1 MAQIQWNRYLNQLC
15 EHPGG
20 ARYDDI
26 LINCIANFSKRGKI
40 SPDQGNWLVRQID
53 MHCENPVQHSGEIR
67 LTKEQRRPIKQAVK
81 FTNANAP
88 SSRMAYLHN
97 RFPHVFHTV
106 STPSPHQFH
115 TKSANTSVQSM
126 GYPPAIARLLLK
138 LIDGPLALPDGFSAN
153 LLLDDGSPAARHHGE
168 RDGISPLGLN
178 ANVNDDA
185 APPLRGSAAKSD
197 KQLDRR
203 EGQFEGNANSPMEA
217 KANPPMRQ
225 VKANSQKA
233 NISLWV
239 DGGSKSHVRGQL
251 DVGKE
256 KFRLNFRSPIRA
268 EELACGERGGDEE
281 LRPWHDAL
289 GGIIPKLQATARAAT
304 GRLSR
309 KHIASA
315 IHEFG
320 DRICE
325 GNGVAQGFAFMVYKA
340 DSPAHC
346 MVMLSGLTWH
356 FELEPGRSVNVNS
369 PQFKGSAGPYVE
381 AA

>member
-40 SPDQGNWLVRQID
+40 SPDQSKWLVRQID

-81 FTNANAP
+81 FTNAHAP

-97 RFPHVFHTV
+97 RFPHVFHAV

-115 TKSANTSVQSM
+115 TKSANPSVLSM
-126 GYPPAIARLLLK
+126 AYPPAIARLLLK
-138 LIDGPLALPDGFSAN
+138 LIDGPLALLDGFSAN
-153 LLLDDGSPAARHHGE
+153 LLLDDGSLAARHHGE
-168 RDGISPLGLN
+168 RDGISPLGMN
-178 ANVNDDA
+178 ANVKDDA

-197 KQLDRR
+197 KPLGRS
-203 EGQFEGNANSPMEA
+203 EGQFEGNANSPMEG
-217 KANPPMRQ
+217 KANRPLRQ
-225 VKANSQKA
+225 VKAKYGKA
-233 NISLWV
+233 TISLWV
-239 DGGSKSHVRGQL
+239 DGGSRSHVRGQL
-251 DVGKE
+251 DFGKE
-256 KFRLNFRSPIRA
+256 KFRLNFRSPFSA
-268 EELACGERGGDEE
+268 EELACGGRGGDEE
-281 LRPWHDAL
+281 MRPWYDAL
-289 GGIIPKLQATARAAT
+289 GDIIPKLQERAQAAT

-315 IHEFG
+315 IHEFE
-320 DRICE
+320 DRICQ
-325 GNGVAQGFAFMVYKA
+325 GSGVAQGFAIMGYKN
-340 DSPAHC
+340 DCPDNC
-346 MVMLSGLTWH
+346 VVQLGDTTWG
-356 FELEPGRSVNVNS
+356 FELEPGRSTNAKS
-369 PQFKGSAGPYVE
+369 PQFKATAEPYVE